1 MRGARTGK
9 SILVVVLVTAFLL
22 QGAFAA
28 ERTVVHP
35 NMSFVGSTARCEVLI
50 RAKGKAIQATLQLWR
65 GNTMMASWAKSGTNN
80 VTITGYYDCAPG
92 IDYTLTVVGTIG
104 GVPIVAIPV
113 TGSYE

>member
-28 ERTVVHP
+28 ERVAVQP
-35 NMSFVGSTARCEVLI
+35 NMTFIESTARCEVLS

-65 GNTMMASWAKSGTNN
+65 GNTMVASWAKSGTNN
-80 VTITGYYDCAPG
+80 VAITGYYDCAPG